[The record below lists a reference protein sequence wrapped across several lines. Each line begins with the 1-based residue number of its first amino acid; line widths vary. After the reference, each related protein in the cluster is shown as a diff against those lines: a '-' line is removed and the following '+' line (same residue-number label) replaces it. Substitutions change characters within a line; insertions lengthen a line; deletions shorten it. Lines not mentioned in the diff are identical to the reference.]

1 MPTRMNT
8 ITPFVASLLIW
19 VLTCNSSAD
28 TPQIRLSVQ
37 VEGDNPDDAR
47 LRSALSQE
55 FRKLDGVSV
64 TDNQPALRI
73 HCVPNHIP
81 PHGYAASVAI
91 MWPDG
96 RLAAHVD
103 FTSPTIDALAQT
115 IAVNLNGTYIEQMRR
130 AAHPSSSP

>member
-1 MPTRMNT
+1 MRA
-8 ITPFVASLLIW
+8 ITLFVVSLLIW
-19 VLTCNSSAD
+19 AFTYNSSAD

-37 VEGDNPDDAR
+37 VVGDEPDDVQ
-47 LRSALSQE
+47 LLSALSQE

-73 HCVPNHIP
+73 RRVVIHS

-96 RLAAHVD
+96 RPATHIYY
-103 FTSPTIDALAQT
+103 TSPTVDVLAHT
-115 IAVNLNGTYIEQMRR
+115 IATVLDGSFIQQMRR
-130 AAHPSSSP
+130 AVQPSSSP